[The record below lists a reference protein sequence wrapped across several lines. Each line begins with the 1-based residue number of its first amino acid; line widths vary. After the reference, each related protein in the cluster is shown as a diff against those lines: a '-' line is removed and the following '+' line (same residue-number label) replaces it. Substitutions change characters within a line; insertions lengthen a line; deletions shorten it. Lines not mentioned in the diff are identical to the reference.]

1 MNRRVLVCLC
11 AISLSCASSDKRPAS
26 GSAGNGGGAAGV
38 NGGAGDNGT
47 AGTNGTAGNSGSAG
61 TTPGTAGVI
70 GGAGST
76 GTAGANGTAGSTGT
90 AGTTGSAGAAGAA
103 GKVGTAGASGAAGA
117 AGSTGTAGASGTA
130 GSTGAAGAIVI
141 TNGPCGHLLPAQ
153 ANESVLQR
161 GKNPQRTAHFIE
173 PALTTAAVGSA
184 KFGADTTFNTAAHF
198 TGNLE
203 GVPLF
208 VAGATAGKGMYIVAS
223 HGGGNSI
230 LTAID
235 ETTGATLWSHVLGAA
250 GNGVRSTPV
259 IDANGIVYTAFDAST
274 GGAHFEIHA
283 SSIANMGAEV
293 TGWPVNASTI
303 KSGNGDMLGGFDV
316 GKEIQR
322 GALSLVNGILYVP
335 FGGVF
340 GDGPPYKG
348 FVVAVN
354 TANPT
359 QVGAWSASGD
369 RSGLWQ
375 GGGLASDGTSIYATT
390 SNGSDGTHMDSEEVV
405 RITGM
410 GTSTHNAADVFFPSS
425 WKTWDGQDNDFGAS
439 SPLVVSFSGACQA
452 MVVSP
457 SKPGHL
463 FFLNPTNLG
472 GSTPL
477 RELVLATNANP
488 GGEYKVFY
496 AAPTA
501 YISTSGVHLALE
513 ARTDAACPNPGGDQ
527 LVSVKVDMT
536 TTPPTPS
543 VAWCV
548 GVQGGEDRHSPISTT
563 TDGVA
568 NAIVW
573 FVQNSGLSAFDGDK
587 GGNAL
592 FTSTACGNVEKQTSL
607 LAADGHVV
615 VGADGKLCSYSV
627 QP

>member
-1 MNRRVLVCLC
+1 MNRRVLFFLC
-11 AISLSCASSDKRPAS
+11 AVSLSCGSSNGKPGS
-26 GSAGNGGGAAGV
+26 GAAGEAGGAAG
-38 NGGAGDNGT
+38 GGGE
-47 AGTNGTAGNSGSAG
+47 AGNSGSAG
-61 TTPGTAGVI
+61 TSAGGNPGSTSTAGAGGSGTAGV
-70 GGAGST
+70 
-76 GTAGANGTAGSTGT
+76 
-90 AGTTGSAGAAGAA
+90 GAAG
-103 GKVGTAGASGAAGA
+103 
-117 AGSTGTAGASGTA
+117 
-130 GSTGAAGAIVI
+130 TGAGGSVTGAGGMVAIM
-141 TNGPCGHLLPAQ
+141 NSPCGHLLPAQ
-153 ANESVLQR
+153 ASESVLLR
-161 GKNPQRTAHFIE
+161 GKNVQRTAHFIE
-173 PALTTAAVGSA
+173 PSLSTAAVGGA
-184 KFGADTTFNTAAHF
+184 KFGPDTAFNTAAKF
-198 TGNLE
+198 MGNLE

-208 VAGATAGKGMYIVAS
+208 VAGSSPGKGMYIVAS
-223 HGGGNSI
+223 HSGGNSI

-235 ETTGATLWSHVLGAA
+235 ETSGMTLWSHTIAPS

-259 IDANGIVYTAFDAST
+259 IDSNGIVYTALDGSS
-274 GGAHFEIHA
+274 GHFEIHA

-293 TGWPVNASTI
+293 AGWPVNASNAR
-303 KSGNGDMLGGFDV
+303 SGNGDVLSGFDM

-335 FGGVF
+335 FGGVY

-359 QVGAWSASGD
+359 QVGAWSAAGD

-375 GGGLASDGTSIYATT
+375 GGGLASDGTSMYATT
-390 SNGSDGTHMDSEEVV
+390 SNGSDGTHQDSEEVV

-410 GTSTHNAADVFFPSS
+410 GTSSHNAQDVFFPSS
-425 WKTWDGQDNDFGAS
+425 WHTWDGQDNDFGSS
-439 SPLVVSFSGACQA
+439 SPLVVSFSGQCQA

-463 FFLNPTNLG
+463 FFMNPANLG

-477 RELVLATNANP
+477 HDLLLGTNANP

-501 YISTSGVHLALE
+501 YISASGVHVALE
-513 ARTDAACPNPGGDQ
+513 ARVDANCPGAAGGDK

-543 VAWCV
+543 VDWCV

-563 TDGVA
+563 TDGLN

-573 FVQNSGLSAFDGDK
+573 FVYNSSLFAYDDSKNGAQIF
-587 GGNAL
+587 GGPG
-592 FTSTACGNVEKQTSL
+592 CGTVEKQTSPI
-607 LAADGHVV
+607 AADGHVV
-615 VGADGKLCSYSV
+615 VGADNKLCSYSV

>member
-1 MNRRVLVCLC
+1 MTRRALVFIC
-11 AISLSCASSDKRPAS
+11 ALSLSCSGSSGKPGS
-26 GSAGNGGGAAGV
+26 GSAGNSGGAAG
-38 NGGAGDNGT
+38 AG
-47 AGTNGTAGNSGSAG
+47 GTAGNSGSAG
-61 TTPGTAGVI
+61 TMVGSAGATGQAGAT
-70 GGAGST
+70 GG
-76 GTAGANGTAGSTGT
+76 GTAGAGTAGS
-90 AGTTGSAGAAGAA
+90 GAAGA
-103 GKVGTAGASGAAGA
+103 GTAGAGA
-117 AGSTGTAGASGTA
+117 AGSTGTAGT
-130 GSTGAAGAIVI
+130 TVV
-141 TNGPCGHLLPAQ
+141 NGPCGHLLPAQ
-153 ANESVLQR
+153 ASESVLQR
-161 GKNPQRTAHFIE
+161 GKNSQRTATFVE
-173 PALTTAAVGSA
+173 PSLTTAAVGSA
-184 KFGADTTFNTAAHF
+184 KFGADTTFNTAAKF

-208 VAGATAGKGMYIVAS
+208 VAGSQPGKGMYIVAS
-223 HGGGNSI
+223 HGGGNSV

-235 ETTGATLWSHVLGAA
+235 ETSGMTLWSHVLGAA

-293 TGWPVNASTI
+293 TGWPVNASNVT
-303 KSGNGDMLGGFDV
+303 SSNGDKLGGFDV

-335 FGGVF
+335 FGGVY

-359 QVGAWSASGD
+359 QVGGWSASGD

-375 GGGLASDGTSIYATT
+375 GGGLASDGTSIFATT
-390 SNGSDGTHMDSEEVV
+390 SNGSDGTHKDSEEVV

-410 GTSTHNAADVFFPSS
+410 GTSSHAAKDVFFPSS

-439 SPLVVSFSGACQA
+439 SPLVVQFSGACQA

-463 FFLNPTNLG
+463 FFMDPTNLG
-472 GSTPL
+472 GADGSTPL

-501 YISTSGVHLALE
+501 YISTSGVHVALE
-513 ARTDAACPNPGGDQ
+513 ARTDANCPGATGGDK

-592 FTSTACGNVEKQTSL
+592 FTSTPCGNVEKQTSPI
-607 LAADGHVV
+607 AADGHVV

>member
-1 MNRRVLVCLC
+1 
-11 AISLSCASSDKRPAS
+11 
-26 GSAGNGGGAAGV
+26 
-38 NGGAGDNGT
+38 
-47 AGTNGTAGNSGSAG
+47 
-61 TTPGTAGVI
+61 
-70 GGAGST
+70 
-76 GTAGANGTAGSTGT
+76 
-90 AGTTGSAGAAGAA
+90 
-103 GKVGTAGASGAAGA
+103 
-117 AGSTGTAGASGTA
+117 
-130 GSTGAAGAIVI
+130 
-141 TNGPCGHLLPAQ
+141 
-153 ANESVLQR
+153 
-161 GKNPQRTAHFIE
+161 
-173 PALTTAAVGSA
+173 
-184 KFGADTTFNTAAHF
+184 
-198 TGNLE
+198 
-203 GVPLF
+203 
-208 VAGATAGKGMYIVAS
+208 
-223 HGGGNSI
+223 
-230 LTAID
+230 
-235 ETTGATLWSHVLGAA
+235 
-250 GNGVRSTPV
+250 
-259 IDANGIVYTAFDAST
+259 
-274 GGAHFEIHA
+274 
-283 SSIANMGAEV
+283 MGAEV
-293 TGWPVNASTI
+293 TGWPVNASNVT
-303 KSGNGDMLGGFDV
+303 SGNGDKLGSFDV

-335 FGGVF
+335 FGGVY

-359 QVGAWSASGD
+359 QTGGWSASGD

-390 SNGSDGTHMDSEEVV
+390 SNGSDGTHKDSEEVV

-410 GTSTHNAADVFFPSS
+410 GASTHATKDVFFPSS
-425 WKTWDGQDNDFGAS
+425 WHTWDGQDNDFGAS
-439 SPLVVSFSGACQA
+439 SPLVVQFSGTCQA

-463 FFLNPTNLG
+463 FFLDPANLG
-472 GSTPL
+472 GADGSTPL

-501 YISTSGVHLALE
+501 YLSTSGVHVALE
-513 ARTDAACPNPGGDQ
+513 ARTDANCPGATGGDK

-563 TDGVA
+563 TDGVS
-568 NAIVW
+568 NAVVW

-587 GGNAL
+587 GGPAL
-592 FTSTACGNVEKQTSL
+592 FTSTPCGNVEKQTSPI
-607 LAADGHVV
+607 AADGHVV

>member
-1 MNRRVLVCLC
+1 MNRRVLVCIC
-11 AISLSCASSDKRPAS
+11 AISLSCTSSDKRPAS
-26 GSAGNGGGAAGV
+26 GSAGNGGGTAGAV
-38 NGGAGDNGT
+38 GGAGNGGS
-47 AGTNGTAGNSGSAG
+47 AGANGTAGNVGSAG
-61 TTPGTAGVI
+61 TNPGTAGAI
-70 GGAGST
+70 GVAGSN
-76 GTAGANGTAGSTGT
+76 GTAGANGTAGSN
-90 AGTTGSAGAAGAA
+90 GAAGR
-103 GKVGTAGASGAAGA
+103 VGTAGAGGGTAGAGSAGAGMGAAGA
-117 AGSTGTAGASGTA
+117 GTAGAFVIGT
-130 GSTGAAGAIVI
+130 GGMPVI
-141 TNGPCGHLLPAQ
+141 TDGACGHLLPTQ
-153 ANESVLQR
+153 TGESVLQR

-173 PALTTAAVGSA
+173 PSLTTTAVGA
-184 KFGADTTFNTAAHF
+184 KFGADTTFNAAAKF

-208 VAGATAGKGMYIVAS
+208 VAGSAPGKGMYIVAS
-223 HGGGNSI
+223 HGGGNSV

-235 ETTGATLWSHVLGAA
+235 ETSGATLWSHILGAS

-259 IDANGIVYTAFDAST
+259 IDVHGIVYTAFDAST

-293 TGWPVNASTI
+293 TGWPVNASNA
-303 KSGNGDMLGGFDV
+303 KSGNGDVLSGFDV

-335 FGGVF
+335 FGGVY

-375 GGGLASDGTSIYATT
+375 GGGLASDGTSMYATT
-390 SNGSDGTHMDSEEVV
+390 SNGGDANHMDSEEVV

-410 GTSTHNAADVFFPSS
+410 GTSSHSATDVFFPSS
-425 WKTWDGQDNDFGAS
+425 WHTWDGQDNDFGAS

-501 YISTSGVHLALE
+501 YMSTSGVHLALE
-513 ARTDAACPNPGGDQ
+513 ARVDANCPNPGGDQ

-587 GGNAL
+587 GGNAI
-592 FTSTACGNVEKQTSL
+592 FTSTACGNVEKQTSPI
-607 LAADGHVV
+607 AADGHVV

>member
-1 MNRRVLVCLC
+1 MNRRFLVCIC
-11 AISLSCASSDKRPAS
+11 AISLSCS
-26 GSAGNGGGAAGV
+26 GSGSKPGSGTGGTSGGTAGAGGVVGTAGTSGQAGSTGLGGSTGQGGNPTGAGGAGVAGMGAAGV
-38 NGGAGDNGT
+38 
-47 AGTNGTAGNSGSAG
+47 
-61 TTPGTAGVI
+61 
-70 GGAGST
+70 
-76 GTAGANGTAGSTGT
+76 
-90 AGTTGSAGAAGAA
+90 GAAGTGA
-103 GKVGTAGASGAAGA
+103 GGTPA
-117 AGSTGTAGASGTA
+117 TGTGGTVAS
-130 GSTGAAGAIVI
+130 
-141 TNGPCGHLLPAQ
+141 GPCGHLMPQ
-153 ANESVLQR
+153 QTSESVLER
-161 GKNPQRTAHFIE
+161 GKNPQRTAHFVE
-173 PALTTAAVGSA
+173 SSLNTMAVMT
-184 KFGADTTFNTAAHF
+184 KFGPDTTFNTAAHF
-198 TGNLE
+198 MGNLE

-208 VAGATAGKGMYIVAS
+208 VAGSAPGKGMYIVAS

-235 ETTGATLWSHVLGAA
+235 ETSGATLWSHVLGAA

-259 IDANGIVYTAFDAST
+259 IDANGIVYTAFDAA
-274 GGAHFEIHA
+274 GGGFAIHA

-293 TGWPVNASTI
+293 TGWPVNASAI
-303 KSGNGDMLGGFDV
+303 KSGNGDMLSGFDV

-354 TANPT
+354 TATPT
-359 QVGAWSASGD
+359 QTGAWSASGD

-390 SNGSDGTHMDSEEVV
+390 SNGSDGTHKDSEEVV

-410 GTSTHNAADVFFPSS
+410 GASTHATKDVFFPSS

-439 SPLVVSFSGACQA
+439 SPLVVQFSGACQA

-463 FFLNPTNLG
+463 FFMDPANLG
-472 GSTPL
+472 GADGSTPL

-488 GGEYKVFY
+488 NGEYKVFY

-513 ARTDAACPNPGGDQ
+513 ARVDANCPGATGGDK

-548 GVQGGEDRHSPISTT
+548 GVNGGEDRHSPVSTT
-563 TDGVA
+563 TNGVD

-587 GGNAL
+587 GGTAL
-592 FTSTACGNVEKQTSL
+592 FTSTPCGNVEKQT
-607 LAADGHVV
+607 APIVADGHVI

>member
-1 MNRRVLVCLC
+1 MTRRALVCIC
-11 AISLSCASSDKRPAS
+11 ALTLSCS
-26 GSAGNGGGAAGV
+26 GSSGKPG
-38 NGGAGDNGT
+38 
-47 AGTNGTAGNSGSAG
+47 SGSAG
-61 TTPGTAGVI
+61 TSGGSAGASGTAGSSGAAGTTSGNAGTTGQAGI
-70 GGAGST
+70 TGGDTAGSGVAGS
-76 GTAGANGTAGSTGT
+76 GTAGA
-90 AGTTGSAGAAGAA
+90 
-103 GKVGTAGASGAAGA
+103 GTAGA
-117 AGSTGTAGASGTA
+117 GTA
-130 GSTGAAGAIVI
+130 GSTGAAGTMV

-153 ANESVLQR
+153 TSESVLQR
-161 GKNPQRTAHFIE
+161 GKNSQRTAHFIE

-198 TGNLE
+198 MGNLE

-410 GTSTHNAADVFFPSS
+410 GTSSHNAADVFFPSS

-463 FFLNPTNLG
+463 FFLDPKNLG

-488 GGEYKVFY
+488 NGEYKVFY

-513 ARTDAACPNPGGDQ
+513 ARTDANCPGATGGDK

>member
-1 MNRRVLVCLC
+1 
-11 AISLSCASSDKRPAS
+11 
-26 GSAGNGGGAAGV
+26 NGA
-38 NGGAGDNGT
+38 
-47 AGTNGTAGNSGSAG
+47 
-61 TTPGTAGVI
+61 
-70 GGAGST
+70 
-76 GTAGANGTAGSTGT
+76 
-90 AGTTGSAGAAGAA
+90 
-103 GKVGTAGASGAAGA
+103 
-117 AGSTGTAGASGTA
+117 
-130 GSTGAAGAIVI
+130 
-141 TNGPCGHLLPAQ
+141 CGHLLPTQ
-153 ANESVLQR
+153 TSESVLQR

-173 PALTTAAVGSA
+173 PSLTTAAVGGA
-184 KFGADTTFNTAAHF
+184 KFGADTTFNAAAKF

-235 ETTGATLWSHVLGAA
+235 ETTGVTLWSHVLGAA

-274 GGAHFEIHA
+274 GGTHFEIHA

-293 TGWPVNASTI
+293 AGWPVNASNV
-303 KSGNGDMLGGFDV
+303 KSGNGDVLGSFPIGN
-316 GKEIQR
+316 EIQR

-335 FGGVF
+335 FGGVY

-359 QVGAWSASGD
+359 QVGGWSASGD

-375 GGGLASDGTSIYATT
+375 GGGLASDGTSMYATT
-390 SNGSDGTHMDSEEVV
+390 SNGSDGTHQDSEEVV

-410 GTSTHNAADVFFPSS
+410 GTSSHNATDVFFPSS
-425 WKTWDGQDNDFGAS
+425 WHSWDGQDNDFGAS

-472 GSTPL
+472 GANGNTPL
-477 RELVLATNANP
+477 RELVLATNSTPN
-488 GGEYKVFY
+488 GEYKVFY

-513 ARTDAACPNPGGDQ
+513 ARVDANCPGAPGGDQ

-536 TTPPTPS
+536 TTPPTPA

-548 GVQGGEDRHSPISTT
+548 GVNGGEDRHSPISTT

-573 FVQNSGLSAFDGDK
+573 FVQNSGLSAFDGEK
-587 GGNAL
+587 GGNAI
-592 FTSTACGNVEKQTSL
+592 FTGPGCGNVEKQTAPI
-607 LAADGHVV
+607 AADGHVV
-615 VGADGKLCSYSV
+615 IGADGKLCSYSV